1 MGVSLIILLNNFQCH
16 KLSFSITFLG
26 LLRTFDH
33 KIQKTFLHAITELHD
48 FLRQGLFMEIFV
60 RLGELFLRTIKV
72 IDMDFFDRHS
82 IILLFR
88 IFRPFKSIVVHASI
102 NSSNKSTKYRF
113 VTDLFA
119 MPKNINYNIYF
130 VKSFHIFEDFLDPI
144 LVSRNIFITTL
155 LNFLWTF
162 L

>member
-1 MGVSLIILLNNFQCH
+1 MKSLIIFCLEITQHEFLIILFPKTFATICGYF
-16 KLSFSITFLG
+16 KYTSTDIFSITFLG

-33 KIQKTFLHAITELHD
+33 KIQKRILHAITELHD
-48 FLRQGLFMEIFV
+48 FLRQGLFMEIFL

-102 NSSNKSTKYRF
+102 NSSNKSTKY
-113 VTDLFA
+113 
-119 MPKNINYNIYF
+119 
-130 VKSFHIFEDFLDPI
+130 
-144 LVSRNIFITTL
+144 
-155 LNFLWTF
+155 
-162 L
+162 